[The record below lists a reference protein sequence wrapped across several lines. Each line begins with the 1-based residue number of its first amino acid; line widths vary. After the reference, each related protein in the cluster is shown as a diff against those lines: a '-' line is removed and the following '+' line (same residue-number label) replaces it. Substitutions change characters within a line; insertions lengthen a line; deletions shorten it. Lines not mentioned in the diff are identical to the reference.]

1 MSDKTC
7 GTCQR
12 LETHRAPLY
21 GRFLCYYNVSIA
33 SNGVEIPNPRS
44 EDDAACESWIERTDS
59 LEAVALDAYDLVKR
73 AISAL
78 AMTTIGVEATDAAVI
93 DLVQDET
100 AICSRLEDLGVKQ
113 KWSLS

>member
-1 MSDKTC
+1 MSDCRIAACANPHALDKREKTC

-59 LEAVALDAYDLVKR
+59 FEAVARDMLAYLDPVDAAEFRDRLE
-73 AISAL
+73 AL
-78 AMTTIGVEATDAAVI
+78 GVE
-93 DLVQDET
+93 L
-100 AICSRLEDLGVKQ
+100 
-113 KWSLS
+113 

>member
-7 GTCQR
+7 GTCANGKPALVR
-12 LETHRAPLY
+12 CTVHGDEFPWLKKRNEACDDFCERA
-21 GRFLCYYNVSIA
+21 
-33 SNGVEIPNPRS
+33 
-44 EDDAACESWIERTDS
+44 DS

-78 AMTTIGVEATDAAVI
+78 AMTTTGVEATDAAVI

>member
-12 LETHRAPLY
+12 LETHRTPLY

-59 LEAVALDAYDLVKR
+59 LEAVARDMLALIR
-73 AISAL
+73 AAKQHPIVLKPNAIRGGQIMQPDPDNVSAERL
-78 AMTTIGVEATDAAVI
+78 EALGVEP
-93 DLVQDET
+93 
-100 AICSRLEDLGVKQ
+100 
-113 KWSLS
+113 

>member
-21 GRFLCYYNVSIA
+21 GRYFCFYNVSIT
-33 SNGVEIPNPRS
+33 SNGVEIPEPRS

-59 LEAVALDAYDLVKR
+59 LEQWARDMLIFLDNDEGAFCEHCVGNGEGCYGEYLCATMAEARNNFLVRLKAL
-73 AISAL
+73 
-78 AMTTIGVEATDAAVI
+78 GVE
-93 DLVQDET
+93 
-100 AICSRLEDLGVKQ
+100 S
-113 KWSLS
+113 

>member
-7 GTCQR
+7 GTCVNYVPF
-12 LETHRAPLY
+12 PLRR
-21 GRFLCYYNVSIA
+21 GEGLCFMTIDDDFPMFMRSDNA
-33 SNGVEIPNPRS
+33 CDGGVYS
-44 EDDAACESWIERTDS
+44 ERPDS

-73 AISAL
+73 AINAL

-93 DLVQDET
+93 DLMQDET